1 MTISATTQG
10 LKPGVCLSTAKP
22 ANPFDGQV
30 IYMTDVDQTAVWD
43 GTTWTVLAPIAGGR
57 NVIIN
62 GAMQVTQRSAV
73 GTAVA
78 SITTDGYYTAD
89 RWNTIFNSLGTWS
102 QTTVAD
108 APTGSGFRNSLKMD
122 CTTADA
128 SPAAGDYCIVRQ
140 KIEGQNLQQFLKGT
154 ASAKPST
161 LSFWVKSFQTGTFI
175 CELEDTDN
183 TRCVSASYTV
193 LTSNTWEYKT
203 IVFPADTTGVLD
215 NDANTSFTM
224 YWWLGSGTTYT
235 SGTLQTTWGAQ
246 TTANRAVGQ
255 TNVASATTGEWY
267 ITGVQFEVGAVAT
280 PFEFENIGVTLAK
293 CQRYYWRVT
302 STSSSRTS
310 FNGGRNTSAG
320 AVGAI
325 NYPVPMRGGI
335 TSIDANNM
343 GISDCI
349 SYTSAAGTWAVDG
362 GTPANTLGASITL
375 TGSSGITADGNV
387 LSFLASGAY
396 FGASA
401 EL

>member
-22 ANPFDGQV
+22 SNPFDGQV
-30 IYMTDVDQTAVWD
+30 IYMTDVDQAAVWD

-89 RWNTIFNSLGTWS
+89 RWNTIINSLGTWS

-175 CELEDTDN
+175 CELEDTDS
-183 TRCVSASYTV
+183 TRSVSASYTV

-267 ITGVQFEVGAVAT
+267 ITGVQLEVGAVAT

-293 CQRYYWRVT
+293 CQRYFQNLVAYD
-302 STSSSRTS
+302 
-310 FNGGRNTSAG
+310 A
-320 AVGAI
+320 
-325 NYPVPMRGGI
+325 RGGAWA
-335 TSIDANNM
+335 TTAGYMSKNLPVTMRAQP
-343 GISDCI
+343 
-349 SYTSAAGTWAVDG
+349 SA
-362 GTPANTLGASITL
+362 TLPTTGL
-375 TGSSGITADGNV
+375 TGSIDEIGVGTRTPTSFIAFNPTPDRYSFYSANIATLSTATAHIFYLGPTIP
-387 LSFLASGAY
+387 L
-396 FGASA
+396 SA